1 MERSYVEGTWQ
12 KNRSFSPAVII
23 EGAGKTIWLAGH
35 GGFVDD
41 KGRSI
46 AGDFDA
52 QTRQSFA
59 NLEVT
64 LRQAGGSL
72 ADVVTMTVFIIDSR
86 FGDRFTEIRK
96 EIYPDGNYPGSAL
109 ITCAGFAKPEMMV
122 EIQGIA
128 VVEEELIQ

>member
-1 MERSYVEGTWQ
+1 MERSLVEGTWQ
-12 KNRSFSPAVII
+12 KNRSFSPAVIT
-23 EGAGKTIWLAGH
+23 EGAGKMIWLAGH

-41 KGRSI
+41 NGRSI

-59 NLEVT
+59 NLEAT
-64 LRQAGGSL
+64 LKEAGATL
-72 ADVVTMTVFIIDSR
+72 ADMVTMTVFIIDSR

-96 EIYPDGNYPGSAL
+96 EIYPNGNYPGSAL
-109 ITCAGFAKPEMMV
+109 ITCAGFAKSEMMV

-128 VVEEELIQ
+128 VIGGE

>member
-1 MERSYVEGTWQ
+1 MERSHVEGTWQ
-12 KNRSFSPAVII
+12 KNRSFSPAVIT

-41 KGRSI
+41 QGRSI

-59 NLEVT
+59 NLEIT
-64 LRQAGGSL
+64 LQQAGGSL
-72 ADVVTMTVFIIDSR
+72 ADMVTMTVFIIDSR
-86 FGDRFTEIRK
+86 FGDSFTEIRK

-128 VVEEELIQ
+128 VIG